1 MGEMIQKKFREMLD
15 SVSSASDEFVNK
27 YFSDDTVDLNIDASS
42 DTDEIEDE
50 DVETIKGND
59 TDDWFNY
66 NDLEKEDNLINN
78 DKNEELNIDDTEEN
92 NNYVD
97 QEVIIKEDVPV
108 FNEETNNYVSD
119 NSEIDIEADI
129 IPSEAIE
136 KEILDATSNL
146 EEELNLNYDYT
157 DFEKQISKSNEDNQI
172 SNDNKINESVE
183 EKNNEKVE
191 TVKDTQYKKLSSDEL
206 IKLLNKTDNGEDFF
220 KEVEV
225 VND

>member
-27 YFSDDTVDLNIDASS
+27 YFSDDSVDLNIDANS

-50 DVETIKGND
+50 DVETIKGEN

-78 DKNEELNIDDTEEN
+78 DTNEELNIDDIEEN

-157 DFEKQISKSNEDNQI
+157 DFEKQISESNEDKQI
-172 SNDNKINESVE
+172 SNDNKKNESIE

-206 IKLLNKTDNGEDFF
+206 IKLLNKTDNGEEFF